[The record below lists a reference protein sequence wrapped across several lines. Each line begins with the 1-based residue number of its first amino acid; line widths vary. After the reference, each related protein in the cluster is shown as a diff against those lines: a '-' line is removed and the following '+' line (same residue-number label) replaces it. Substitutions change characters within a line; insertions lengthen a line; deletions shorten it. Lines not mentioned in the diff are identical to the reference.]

1 MEGDFMGFLGHI
13 LDLLMN
19 IALIFAP
26 IIRGITALAQW
37 GASGAGADKEQTD
50 KIGNAGKGAAA
61 GAVIGSVV
69 PGVGTLAGAVI
80 GGGIGY
86 FMAEGGIVEGPM
98 NAVIGEAG
106 PEAVIPIEKI
116 DGIMASA
123 ISKTSGG
130 GGKIVI
136 NGGIHIGEGNNL
148 SKRDVRVAIEG
159 ALPAILQRAN
169 ASGARGMI

>member
-106 PEAVIPIEKI
+106 PEAVIPLAKLPAMVQE
-116 DGIMASA
+116 M
-123 ISKTSGG
+123 SGG
-130 GGKIVI
+130 NSGSGSITI

-169 ASGARGMI
+169 ASGARGAI